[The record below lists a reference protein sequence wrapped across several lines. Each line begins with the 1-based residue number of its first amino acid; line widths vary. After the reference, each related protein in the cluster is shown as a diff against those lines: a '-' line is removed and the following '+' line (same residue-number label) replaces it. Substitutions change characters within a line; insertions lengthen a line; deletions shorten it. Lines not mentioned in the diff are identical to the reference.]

1 MSKTKQLRFAGLVR
15 VSGEAQA
22 KHGESLRTQHGQLEN
37 AVGQMQARV
46 TRWYEGQEHATPGH
60 ERQLLEQMLKDAAKA
75 KSPFDAIVVADP
87 TRWTRDNQRGDS
99 GLDHLRQ
106 HGIRFFVLSQE
117 FNLYDPVHR
126 FMLQQFASFGEL
138 SAALNLQKAM
148 DNRIARAKRNV
159 PTNGSLPWGRT
170 FDRATETWGIDE
182 EKQRI
187 IKDIAARYI
196 RGESRV
202 KLAAEYGLEQ
212 TGLHD
217 VLTKKCGSEWPI
229 QFMCKR
235 LNIDEEVMLTIPAL
249 LPATTRKAILRRA
262 EKNRTSDHGH
272 IKHKY
277 LLSRMV
283 FCGHCGG
290 ALSGGCPRGRRVYR
304 HYEKTEN
311 CLQGQITAE
320 RFEEAVL
327 RQMFEMFGNPKSVA
341 AAVERATPNLERLEE
356 CRKRRTRVA
365 TELDKLVKGR
375 DRIVRMIRDGTL
387 KPEHAKRELEECEER
402 ETLLANE
409 LDSLEEELGNVP
421 DKATV
426 EAVAKQIA
434 GGRRRGNRG
443 NRKINREKQQA
454 NRNYDSMSWDEKREL
469 CQIVFGGKL
478 ADGRRMGVYV
488 ERIEGQPKHGP
499 KDWKFHIHGNL
510 IDEWGGTAYL
520 DDMLADPEHK
530 TTGAGRAGG
539 AQGRLGSPCRVR

>member
-262 EKNRTSDHGH
+262 EKNRTSD
-272 IKHKY
+272 
-277 LLSRMV
+277 LPAWPPCV
-283 FCGHCGG
+283 P
-290 ALSGGCPRGRRVYR
+290 ALR
-304 HYEKTEN
+304 E
-311 CLQGQITAE
+311 
-320 RFEEAVL
+320 
-327 RQMFEMFGNPKSVA
+327 
-341 AAVERATPNLERLEE
+341 
-356 CRKRRTRVA
+356 
-365 TELDKLVKGR
+365 D
-375 DRIVRMIRDGTL
+375 
-387 KPEHAKRELEECEER
+387 RELFTGTNYCRTFRRSGIATNVRDVWQPKVGGGGGGE
-402 ETLLANE
+402 
-409 LDSLEEELGNVP
+409 GN
-421 DKATV
+421 
-426 EAVAKQIA
+426 AKP
-434 GGRRRGNRG
+434 GT
-443 NRKINREKQQA
+443 
-454 NRNYDSMSWDEKREL
+454 
-469 CQIVFGGKL
+469 FGG
-478 ADGRRMGVYV
+478 MP
-488 ERIEGQPKHGP
+488 E
-499 KDWKFHIHGNL
+499 
-510 IDEWGGTAYL
+510 TANTCC
-520 DDMLADPEHK
+520 H
-530 TTGAGRAGG
+530 RA
-539 AQGRLGSPCRVR
+539 